1 MQNRLFKISA
11 LFILIFVAFN
21 ARSNDV
27 LHKKY
32 DHELIKALILKES
45 LKKNPYYPFNYEF
58 ILSNAPAQVLNIQQ
72 HRVAHFS
79 HGINNRPS
87 TYIISV
93 SYLNFVCGQGNSE
106 LSHFRRLILFPFHDF
121 W

>member
-1 MQNRLFKISA
+1 MQNRLFKLSA
-11 LFILIFVAFN
+11 LFIFILSAFY
-21 ARSNDV
+21 ARGNDV
-27 LHKKY
+27 LHKKT
-32 DHELIKALILKES
+32 DLSSKKIVILKES
-45 LKKNPYYPFNYEF
+45 IKKNPDYPFNYEF
-58 ILSNAPAQVLNIQQ
+58 ILNNAPPQVLNIQQ
-72 HRVAHFS
+72 HRVIHFS

-87 TYIISV
+87 TYTISV

>member
-11 LFILIFVAFN
+11 LLILIFVAFY
-21 ARSNDV
+21 ARGSEI

-32 DHELIKALILKES
+32 NNESKNVFVLKES
-45 LKKNPYYPFNYEF
+45 LKTNPDYPFNYES
-58 ILSNAPAQVLNIQQ
+58 ILTNAPAQVLNIQQ
-72 HRVAHFS
+72 HRVIHFS

-87 TYIISV
+87 AYTIAV
-93 SYLNFVCGQGNSE
+93 SYLNFICGQGNSE

>member
-11 LFILIFVAFN
+11 LFILLFTAFYASGN
-21 ARSNDV
+21 ND
-27 LHKKY
+27 LHKK
-32 DHELIKALILKES
+32 DDLTSKKVVTLKES
-45 LKKNPYYPFNYEF
+45 IKKNPDYPFNYEL
-58 ILSNAPAQVLNIQQ
+58 ILNNAPVQVLNIQQ
-72 HRVAHFS
+72 HRVLHFS

-87 TYIISV
+87 TYTISV
-93 SYLNFVCGQGNSE
+93 SYLNFICGQGNSE